1 MRTHIIG
8 CEHIIYPQTSLR
20 YEPLHKRGN
29 LDFLCVV
36 HYYSLSKMAT
46 SGKQTDKYDK
56 SKQKLRRLSEP
67 LKIG

>member
-36 HYYSLSKMAT
+36 HYYSLSHTLKW
-46 SGKQTDKYDK
+46 QHQENR
-56 SKQKLRRLSEP
+56 QKNMINQSRS
-67 LKIG
+67 